1 MENPTKSRTMKKRD
15 KTHQDILTVAAELI
29 SAKGSLS
36 VSLEEISSQADVAR
50 KTIYNHFENKEALI
64 NELFTPLCTHARDYL
79 NRFDQEQALTLDHIW
94 DYCLELWE
102 QEDYHAMVLY
112 QVSPEDYPNLSV
124 IKDSFIF
131 MFKKLM
137 ERIPECSSRSDEE
150 RTQAANCIYLTYL
163 PLLQVLEERKNYQ
176 KAFRL
181 AMTGLTR
188 GVLLTD

>member
-112 QVSPEDYPNLSV
+112 QVSPEDYPNFL
-124 IKDSFIF
+124 IMIAIF
-131 MFKKLM
+131 VQKLM